1 MPAAISRLSSQKT
14 LDLGDNLIV
23 EVNNTNFSALTKLYG
38 LRLSGNKLS
47 TIKDDVFANLD
58 NLNVLNLSHNRITMI
73 GERSFKNLNN
83 LRALRLDNN
92 MLVDLNDLVSS
103 LDNLRWLNVSTNNL
117 QWFDFASIPKSLEWL
132 DVHNNRIKRIGNYY
146 RLKTG
151 YNLHTFD
158 ASFNDLKILEP
169 GGLLANITHIYI
181 NNNKIA
187 NVSET
192 SFLGLEGL
200 RLVDLQGNALV
211 SLALPKMSSSYGP
224 RLLLADNPWNC
235 DCSLSWKRSPAKK
248 PGLTGDL
255 MPTIGDLNSVVC
267 SFSKVPLVS
276 IPSSDLLC
284 KYSAHC
290 QPDCFCCDF
299 FACHC
304 RMQCPDNCSCFH
316 DSQ

>member
-1 MPAAISRLSSQKT
+1 MFATALVVCYYKDSELVRCHSLQNVTIISF
-14 LDLGDNLIV
+14 NL
-23 EVNNTNFSALTKLYG
+23 A
-38 LRLSGNKLS
+38 
-47 TIKDDVFANLD
+47 
-58 NLNVLNLSHNRITMI
+58 
-73 GERSFKNLNN
+73 
-83 LRALRLDNN
+83 
-92 MLVDLNDLVSS
+92 
-103 LDNLRWLNVSTNNL
+103 
-117 QWFDFASIPKSLEWL
+117 
-132 DVHNNRIKRIGNYY
+132 

-158 ASFNDLKILEP
+158 ASFNDLKILESDS
-169 GGLLANITHIYI
+169 LLANITHIYI
-181 NNNKIA
+181 NNNNIA

-267 SFSKVPLVS
+267 SSSKVPLVS